1 MIEKKANHL
10 RLAVQAYPTHT
21 TIKFS
26 RRDKYNHYTK
36 KVPVRPSSH
45 KRRLDLNDF
54 FETFYDEKDQRAQEG
69 LFVVTHV
76 ALVI

>member
-21 TIKFS
+21 TIEFS